1 MIHFGSWFLK
11 FYSIFSGALS
21 SGARVEWTIK
31 MAGVQQ
37 RLLILLE
44 PRSRELERIARGLE

>member
-1 MIHFGSWFLK
+1 MVSEVLLYIQRS
-11 FYSIFSGALS
+11 LS